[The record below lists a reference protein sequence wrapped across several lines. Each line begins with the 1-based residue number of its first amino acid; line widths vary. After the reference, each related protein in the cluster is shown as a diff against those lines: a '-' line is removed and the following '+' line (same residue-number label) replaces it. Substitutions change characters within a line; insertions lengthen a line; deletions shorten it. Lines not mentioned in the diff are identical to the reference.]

1 MLIVS
6 HQTNA
11 VMERQSASDFVAQVI
26 VWLRSLPEL
35 HGAVSSLSE
44 PWVFGQ
50 IDEAG
55 AQGIESEDAVA
66 RYCRLRLL
74 HDSAWFAAPE
84 QQEILQSER
93 DGNLK
98 VFQLECRDEGVV
110 DGPETVSGMRYL
122 PGSEAPHAQ
131 G

>member
-11 VMERQSASDFVAQVI
+11 VMERQSASDFVARVL

-35 HGAVSSLSE
+35 HGAVAGLSE
-44 PWVFGQ
+44 PWVFAQ

-55 AQGIESEDAVA
+55 AQGIDSEDAVA
-66 RYCRLRLL
+66 RFCRLRLL
-74 HDSAWFAAPE
+74 HDAAWFAAPE
-84 QQEILQSER
+84 QQDILQSQR

-110 DGPETVSGMRYL
+110 DGPETASGPQSL
-122 PGSEAPHAQ
+122 SASEAPHAQ
-131 G
+131 A